1 MLESAHVLVVNSK
14 NLMDTI
20 DQVRLRIA
28 SNSPDSMSPNR
39 TLLTKDIKD
48 ETGLEKSLS
57 VEIT

>member
-20 DQVRLRIA
+20 DQVRLRIV
-28 SNSPDSMSPNR
+28 NTPESMSPNR
-39 TLLTKDIKD
+39 SLLTKDIKD